1 MPDDLDELIGAF
13 VESEYTP
20 DGAEIEGEQ
29 GHGHGEHGEHGHGHE
44 AGPSVREFEYR
55 GHSVRIVTHYEV
67 TIDGEAW
74 TGPIHVLPDGNVVS
88 HTLPQYLVP
97 SAVDLISAVID
108 ETYEAP
114 EEVRAAIDAA
124 REDEAQA

>member
-1 MPDDLDELIGAF
+1 MRDDLDELVKAF

-20 DGAEIEGEQ
+20 DGAEIEGDH

-88 HTLPQYLVP
+88 HTLPQYLLP

-124 REDEAQA
+124 REDAERA

>member
-1 MPDDLDELIGAF
+1 MPDDLDELLKTF

-20 DGAEIEGEQ
+20 DGADIEGDD
-29 GHGHGEHGEHGHGHE
+29 GHGHGHGHE

-55 GHSVRIVTHYEV
+55 GHNVRIVTHYEV

-124 REDEAQA
+124 RADGEQA